1 MNISDKSKNVLV
13 MVRHGQ
19 SQWNLENRFTG
30 FHDAPLTDEGVV
42 EAKKAGELIAKAGFH
57 FDHVFTST
65 LSRAI
70 NTTTYILN
78 EGRDVHIHLW
88 DDGNDSWNMTR
99 HPDLRERD
107 YGNLVG
113 LNKAE
118 TAEKFGVD
126 QVHIWRRSYD
136 VPPPGG
142 ESLKMVVEE
151 RVGPYFNKEILPLL
165 KKGENVLLGAHGNT
179 LRALLIILG
188 QRTPENINEAE
199 IPTGAPIVF
208 EFENGKVSAMY
219 YLSERMT
226 HEDSNGVKSA

>member
-1 MNISDKSKNVLV
+1 MNNKDKTKNILV

-30 FHDAPLTDEGVV
+30 FHDAHLTQDGIE
-42 EAKKAGELIAKAGFH
+42 EAKKAGEIIAKAGFH
-57 FDHVFTST
+57 FDHVYTST

-70 NTTTYILN
+70 ETTTYILE
-78 EGRDVHIHLW
+78 EGKPENSHLW
-88 DDGNDSWNMTR
+88 DEANNSWKMVQ

-107 YGNLVG
+107 YGDLVG

-118 TAEKFGVD
+118 TADKFGKD

-151 RVGPYFNKEILPLL
+151 RVGPYFNKEIMPLL
-165 KKGENVLLGAHGNT
+165 EKGENVLLGAHGNT
-179 LRALLIILG
+179 LRALLIVLG
-188 QRTPENINEAE
+188 QRTQDNINEAE

-208 EFENGKVSAMY
+208 EFEDGKVADMY
-219 YLSERMT
+219 YLADRI
-226 HEDSNGVKSA
+226 DSLDKGAARA